1 MTARLVNSSS
11 SSNSSNRS
19 TSSKSSGGHQEKK
32 SKGGGGGGGSSS
44 TTSAAGV
51 SGGGLPNLAPSVGG
65 VAGAVRPTDG
75 RRECM
80 VVSWSVWYYRGVYG
94 SIVKCS
100 ILTREVP
107 HIPSRAKPPS
117 CAGDTYSCT
126 SSSGVDP
133 GDTRGCKQGPH
144 STRLLRDK
152 YFTTARAGRGG
163 GRRGT
168 VQTKAAIIN
177 SSFCAALSA
186 ATAAG
191 CAGTWHPPP

>member
-75 RRECM
+75 RRGLNAVLWLRVCL
-80 VVSWSVWYYRGVYG
+80 VSLVR
-94 SIVKCS
+94 
-100 ILTREVP
+100 
-107 HIPSRAKPPS
+107 IP
-117 CAGDTYSCT
+117 AGDIEYYSQCF
-126 SSSGVDP
+126 VA
-133 GDTRGCKQGPH
+133 H
-144 STRLLRDK
+144 
-152 YFTTARAGRGG
+152 
-163 GRRGT
+163 
-168 VQTKAAIIN
+168 
-177 SSFCAALSA
+177 
-186 ATAAG
+186 
-191 CAGTWHPPP
+191 